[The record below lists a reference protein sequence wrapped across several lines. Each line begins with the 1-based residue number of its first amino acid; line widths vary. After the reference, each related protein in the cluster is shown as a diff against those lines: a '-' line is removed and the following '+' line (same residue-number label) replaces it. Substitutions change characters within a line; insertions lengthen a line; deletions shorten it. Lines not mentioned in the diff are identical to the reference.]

1 MKIERLVVIS
11 NRLPVGRPT
20 GRGGELELPAGGLVS
35 SLLTALESIPSSL
48 WIGWDGRA
56 EPGGRLTESRARGVT
71 LAGLGLTRSE
81 VSGYYDGFCN
91 QALWPLLHCLPGR
104 LAFDAGHLET
114 YLAVQER
121 FADVVA
127 PRIHRGDAVWVH
139 DYHLL
144 RLGDALRRRGV
155 RARLGFFLHTP
166 FPPDDIWAVL
176 PRSRRFLDS
185 LLSFDLV
192 GFHTRRYLENYV
204 QACRREIGADWDGER
219 LALGRRMQR
228 VGVYP
233 VGIDPADFEPSP
245 AVLRRK
251 DRAGALGRL
260 AASRRVVLG
269 VDRLDYTKGLPER

>member
-1 MKIERLVVIS
+1 M
-11 NRLPVGRPT
+11 
-20 GRGGELELPAGGLVS
+20 ELPAGGLVS

-127 PRIHRGDAVWVH
+127 PDLDVTRDGLVRRTGAVVGQVALLPDAE
-139 DYHLL
+139 
-144 RLGDALRRRGV
+144 GKPA
-155 RARLGFFLHTP
+155 
-166 FPPDDIWAVL
+166 AVL
-176 PRSRRFLDS
+176 VDETGRPYD
-185 LLSFDLV
+185 V
-192 GFHTRRYLENYV
+192 MLEGG
-204 QACRREIGADWDGER
+204 EI
-219 LALGRRMQR
+219 
-228 VGVYP
+228 
-233 VGIDPADFEPSP
+233 
-245 AVLRRK
+245 VLR
-251 DRAGALGRL
+251 
-260 AASRRVVLG
+260 
-269 VDRLDYTKGLPER
+269 